1 MPGAIGDGAAM
12 TTVVDA
18 SAYLVLLLDQLARD
32 DRRRFD
38 TDLAAPD
45 LLLVE
50 VAAGLARSVRRGVV
64 TGVRADLLLDRTLI
78 APLDITPTS
87 KLVDRA
93 FELRANVTVYD
104 ACYVALAE
112 QLDCELLTADRRLA
126 GAPGLTVP
134 VTVI

>member
-1 MPGAIGDGAAM
+1 M
-12 TTVVDA
+12 TTVLDA

-38 TDLAAPD
+38 TDLAAAD
-45 LLLVE
+45 LLVPE
-50 VAAGLARSVRRGVV
+50 VAAGLARSVRR
-64 TGVRADLLLDRTLI
+64 TLR

-93 FELRANVTVYD
+93 FELRANVTAYD

-126 GAPGLTVP
+126 RAPGIGVR
-134 VTVI
+134 VTVV